1 MTRWT
6 TRIERAGRLIGWAPA
21 PDTALD
27 AADAA
32 LEARRD
38 GRVREGDSLTV
49 YAVTA
54 PTTSHLT
61 ALATTL
67 GGALAIQVEFWE
79 RRNA

>member
-6 TRIERAGRLIGWAPA
+6 TRIERAGRLIGWVLA
-21 PDTALD
+21 PDAALD
-27 AADAA
+27 AADAV

-38 GRVREGDSLTV
+38 GRVQEGDSLTV

-54 PTTSHLT
+54 PTTLHLA

-67 GGALAIQVEFWE
+67 TDALAIQVEFWE